1 MKKVFFNH
9 MMVTMDFLNK
19 LYVDKKINT
28 LHWLNKIR
36 ELEIELENAEKKGLI
51 SKDNL
56 RMFMLVIECKMDE
69 TLADAR
75 IKYQDDCMKK
85 AYGL

>member
-1 MKKVFFNH
+1 

-36 ELEIELENAEKKGLI
+36 ELEVELENAEKKSLI
-51 SKDNL
+51 RKDNL
-56 RMFMLVIECKMDE
+56 RMFMLVIECKIDE
-69 TLADAR
+69 ANADAR
-75 IKYQDDCMKK
+75 IKYQDECMKK

>member
-1 MKKVFFNH
+1 MKKWLFDKTINK
-9 MMVTMDFLNK
+9 MDSLNR
-19 LYVDKKINT
+19 LYVDGKIRSVE
-28 LHWLNKIR
+28 WLNKIR
-36 ELEIELENAEKKGLI
+36 ELEVELENAEKQSLI

-69 TLADAR
+69 ALADAR
-75 IKYQDDCMKK
+75 IKYQDECIKR